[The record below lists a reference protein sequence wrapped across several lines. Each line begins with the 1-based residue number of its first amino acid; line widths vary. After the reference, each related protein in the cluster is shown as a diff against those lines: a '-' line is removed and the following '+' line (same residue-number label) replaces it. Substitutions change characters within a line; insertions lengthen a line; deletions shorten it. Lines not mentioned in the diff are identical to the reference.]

1 MLNELTCKKIHNCFY
16 TSEYLWICTWSSIL
30 SPIFLHVKTEKEIW
44 ATKMVWV
51 LALTILFRS
60 LMGKGLAV
68 LEKKDLG
75 LGKWRGE
82 KAESEQWFGQVAAAW
97 TPAPPVLLLLISK
110 ALRRSNYQCFQFPVT
125 QHLWAGTGR
134 KSVCV
139 SLSLPCPKSHPAGL
153 EGYCI

>member
-1 MLNELTCKKIHNCFY
+1 MQKKSITAFA
-16 TSEYLWICTWSSIL
+16 SLSIFEYVPDLQFSLQS
-30 SPIFLHVKTEKEIW
+30 FLHVKTEKEIW
-44 ATKMVWV
+44 ATKMVRV
-51 LALTILFRS
+51 LALTILFCS
-60 LMGKGLAV
+60 LMGKGLVV

-97 TPAPPVLLLLISK
+97 TPAPPMFLLLISK

-139 SLSLPCPKSHPAGL
+139 SVCPSPAPNHILLG
-153 EGYCI
+153 